1 MNRISGRIYY
11 KTDRQNNQDYTFSS
25 NHVALG
31 YADDDDSKSVN

>member
-1 MNRISGRIYY
+1 MYY

-31 YADDDDSKSVN
+31 YADDDSKSVN